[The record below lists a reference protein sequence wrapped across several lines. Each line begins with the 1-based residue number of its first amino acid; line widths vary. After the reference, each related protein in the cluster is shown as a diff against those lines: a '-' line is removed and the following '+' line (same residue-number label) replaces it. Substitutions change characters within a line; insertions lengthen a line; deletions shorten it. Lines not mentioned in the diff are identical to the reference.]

1 MTEWR
6 WQTDFGYAIISHMK
20 AYRKRICDALLADEL
35 ASAGAVL
42 IEGAKWCGKT
52 TTAEQAAKS
61 AIYIDEPGKFEEYDL
76 LAHARPGRILDGE
89 SPRLIDEWQLTP
101 ALWDAIRYRVDH
113 GDGPGQYILTGSSV
127 PPETDEIRHSGAGR
141 FSWIRMRP
149 MSLWESCE
157 SSGEVSLGKLFA
169 GEDPTGASAKG
180 NDIENVAFMLCRG
193 GWPLACELSGKA
205 ALRRAFAYLDAVVKS
220 DISRADGVRRDEART
235 RRLMRSYARLQGTQ
249 STLSVIREDLSENE
263 PAAFGEETISS
274 YLGAL
279 RKIFVVED
287 MPAWCPNLR
296 SKAVIRTAD
305 TRYFTDP
312 SIAAAALGVGPDDLL
327 NDMRTYGLLFETM
340 AVRDLRVYADAL
352 DGIVSHYHDA
362 NGLEC
367 DAVVHLRNGRFG
379 LVEVKMGG
387 KALIEK
393 GAATLNR
400 LADKIDPAKMKA
412 PAFKM
417 VLTAVGDYAYRR
429 KEDGVVVCPIS
440 ALRD

>member
-1 MTEWR
+1 VK
-6 WQTDFGYAIISHMK
+6 QYKKG
-20 AYRKRICDALLADEL
+20 ICDQLLRQEL
-35 ASAGAVL
+35 AGAGSVV

-61 AIYIDEPGKFEEYDL
+61 AIYIDEPGKLDEYQL
-76 LAHARPGRILDGE
+76 LARSKPARILDGE
-89 SPRLIDEWQLTP
+89 APRLIDEWQLTP
-101 ALWDAIRYRVDH
+101 ALWDVIRYRVDH

-127 PPETDEIRHSGAGR
+127 PPETDEMRHSGAGR

-149 MSLWESCE
+149 MALWESEE
-157 SSGEVSLGKLFA
+157 SSGEVSLEKLFR
-169 GEDPTGASAKG
+169 GEDPTGAVAKDD
-180 NDIENVAFMLCRG
+180 DIELQAFRLCRG
-193 GWPLACELSGKA
+193 GWPFACELTGKV

-220 DISRADGVRRDEART
+220 DISRADGVRRDETRA
-235 RRLMRSYARLQGTQ
+235 RRLLRSYARLQGTQ
-249 STLSVIREDLSENE
+249 SALSAIRDDLAANE
-263 PAAFGEETISS
+263 PVAFGEETISS

-287 MPAWCPNLR
+287 MPAWCPRLR

-312 SIAAAALGVGPDDLL
+312 SIATAAMGVGPEDLL
-327 NDMRTYGLLFETM
+327 NDMRTFGLLFETM

-352 DGIVSHYHDA
+352 DGAVSHYHDA

-367 DAVVHLRNGRFG
+367 DAIVHLRNGRFG
-379 LVEVKMGG
+379 LIEIKLGG
-387 KALIEK
+387 KEAIEK

-400 LADKIDPAKMKA
+400 LTDKIDTVKMTA

-417 VLTAVGDYAYRR
+417 VLTAVGGIAYRR
-429 KEDGVVVCPIS
+429 KDDGVIVCPIS
-440 ALRD
+440 ALKP